1 VTPASHDA
9 GVSSVGHEPRDTQLP
24 IRLGRR
30 KRGFNAIKG
39 VAMAVPSGVVGIMNE
54 AMAPIRQ
61 MEANEREN
69 ALLHKELESV
79 KAQQPVIDF

>member
-1 VTPASHDA
+1 
-9 GVSSVGHEPRDTQLP
+9 
-24 IRLGRR
+24 
-30 KRGFNAIKG
+30 
-39 VAMAVPSGVVGIMNE
+39 
-54 AMAPIRQ
+54 MAPIRQ